1 MYDYIMYVMSNI
13 WYTVYITQRNNIY
26 LRAAAPA
33 ADPGKKCAM
42 RSQGSKSADAWGA
55 VVFQG
60 QLNENKYQLF
70 LGASHF
76 YADPFLYMFFFE
88 MYLIDFNEF
97 YFINIL
103 I

>member
-1 MYDYIMYVMSNI
+1 MFE
-13 WYTVYITQRNNIY
+13 YTSTRINIY

-42 RSQGSKSADAWGA
+42 WSQGSKSADAWGA

-76 YADPFLYMFFFE
+76 YADPFLYMFFFFE

>member
-76 YADPFLYMFFFE
+76 YAARHPKTPPNFVPKRRPKMHGK
-88 MYLIDFNEF
+88 NV
-97 YFINIL
+97 
-103 I
+103 

>member
-1 MYDYIMYVMSNI
+1 MLHYPVVNGGSDKRSVWVVSIFP
-13 WYTVYITQRNNIY
+13 IY

-88 MYLIDFNEF
+88 MYLIDFNDF
-97 YFINIL
+97 YFIDIL